1 MTASLTRHAPMIR
14 RADPATDG
22 LRRALAEVP
31 TGEYA
36 LLEAAIAWRNF
47 RPAQTRPSRR
57 GGATAQTPPT
67 GLRYLP
73 LAEVDDEQVAA
84 RLCRLLSELAWAV
97 VTRSEP
103 APGTSRPRLRVEV
116 PAPVYHLVVRA
127 LSGALR
133 HARRELD
140 ADLAGSGA
148 GAAAATWRMGLLIGG
163 LGPSRDAI
171 CLRTGAS
178 GTADLLVTAAAVLG
192 VSATVDE
199 VRGDPA
205 VLVCQAGDVRR
216 LLNAAVTP
224 ALVR

>member
-1 MTASLTRHAPMIR
+1 MTASLTLHSTVIR
-14 RADPATDG
+14 RVDPATDA

-57 GGATAQTPPT
+57 SPARAQTPPT

-84 RLCRLLSELAWAV
+84 RLCRLLSELAFAV
-97 VTRSEP
+97 VTRPEP
-103 APGTSRPRLRVEV
+103 EPGTTRRRLRVEV
-116 PAPVYHLVVRA
+116 PAPVFHLVVRA

-140 ADLAGSGA
+140 ADVA
-148 GAAAATWRMGLLIGG
+148 GAAAAIWRMGLLIGG
-163 LGPSRDAI
+163 LGPNRDAI
-171 CLRTGAS
+171 CLRTGGS
-178 GTADLLVTAAAVLG
+178 GTADLLVGAAAVLG